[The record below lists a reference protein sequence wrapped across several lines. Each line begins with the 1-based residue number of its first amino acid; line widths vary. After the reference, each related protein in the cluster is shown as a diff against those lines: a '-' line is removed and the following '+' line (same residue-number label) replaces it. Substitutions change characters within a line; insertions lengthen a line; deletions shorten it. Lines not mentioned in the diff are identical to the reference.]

1 MLDPIPPWVY
11 MNSIFE
17 GGWFSLSRF
26 PHLHWD
32 VGRLWKVHIFAY
44 QMSKQPCCILFFHEH
59 TLWPLFSLIMTYH
72 SNDLKEMLEGC
83 AIICLFFQNNILI
96 FNYIHCFLQGF
107 NCPFACLVWVRNSIW
122 FSCLLWLSRDN
133 FCFCCWLAQ
142 QSTSSS
148 MKYIWYHGW
157 MLHASPSLQLVGGV
171 RFEPTR
177 NTHFNL
183 QYTSQEFK
191 KLVKFG
197 CFKSAW
203 FCNSYV

>member
-1 MLDPIPPWVY
+1 MESSYFCISRVQATMLY
-11 MNSIFE
+11 
-17 GGWFSLSRF
+17 
-26 PHLHWD
+26 
-32 VGRLWKVHIFAY
+32 
-44 QMSKQPCCILFFHEH
+44 
-59 TLWPLFSLIMTYH
+59 PLFSWTHLVTLVCLIVSYH
-72 SNDLKEMLEGC
+72 SNDPKEMLKGC
-83 AIICLFFQNNILI
+83 ATICLFLQSNILI
-96 FNYIHCFLQGF
+96 FNYIHCFFQGF

-122 FSCLLWLSRDN
+122 SSCLLRLSYRRDIL
-133 FCFCCWLAQ
+133 CFCCWLAQ

-183 QYTSQEFK
+183 LYTSQEFK